1 MDDQRL
7 LLQVIFKGNQK
18 RDDWGVLGWE
28 KRNKW
33 ESDRVRNEGWM
44 GECQAEKRGK
54 NGRLLGWEKRDEW
67 ESAKLRK
74 KW

>member
-44 GECQAEKRGK
+44 GDC
-54 NGRLLGWEKRDEW
+54 
-67 ESAKLRK
+67 
-74 KW
+74 